1 MRTFVA
7 GAKLRHFWL
16 LIAIVAAA
24 GFAPLSSAQEDAQGK
39 QMRELDWKL
48 EPAVGNI
55 AGKATVPLTGGLR
68 FLDSGP
74 TDKFMALTGNLPRKD
89 SYLLGRIEERQVRTD
104 ERVQQLASRA
114 DVEALSVIVQR
125 HEHRWQ
131 RMIGAACA
139 LGAVSG
145 GVAGWIVQA
154 LSGGTP

>member
-1 MRTFVA
+1 MA
-7 GAKLRHFWL
+7 DG
-16 LIAIVAAA
+16 
-24 GFAPLSSAQEDAQGK
+24 DAELGR
-39 QMRELDWKL
+39 MVSEVTINYTVRE
-48 EPAVGNI
+48 
-55 AGKATVPLTGGLR
+55 
-68 FLDSGP
+68 
-74 TDKFMALTGNLPRKD
+74 
-89 SYLLGRIEERQVRTD
+89 LLGRIEERQVRTD